1 MNFFKALFGGSEET
15 PEQKQQADET
25 RKFDMFKYDG
35 VKAAKMG
42 QHDYAVK
49 CYKEAL
55 KIREDLEVRDYLAQ
69 SLIRTGQLSEAYE
82 QLETLAAAEPEN
94 TAIFIQMA
102 QVAHMMENYTAMAQA
117 CERALL
123 IDNQNARAHYLYAQ
137 ACIGQEDMINAIAML
152 TKAITLKDDMAE
164 AYLLRGQTL
173 LKMGDASGADGDCTH
188 LLADYA
194 TNEDV
199 LMLKARIERAKGNA
213 DAAIEAYG
221 RVIDANPFCIDAFK
235 ERGALRYEKGDM
247 AGAKEDAQHAM
258 ELEPNDMEAVNGEY
272 SAEGIEQR
280 TRQAYRN
287 INPLGL

>member
-1 MNFFKALFGGSEET
+1 
-15 PEQKQQADET
+15 
-25 RKFDMFKYDG
+25 
-35 VKAAKMG
+35 
-42 QHDYAVK
+42 
-49 CYKEAL
+49 
-55 KIREDLEVRDYLAQ
+55 
-69 SLIRTGQLSEAYE
+69 
-82 QLETLAAAEPEN
+82 
-94 TAIFIQMA
+94 
-102 QVAHMMENYTAMAQA
+102 
-117 CERALL
+117 
-123 IDNQNARAHYLYAQ
+123 
-137 ACIGQEDMINAIAML
+137 
-152 TKAITLKDDMAE
+152 
-164 AYLLRGQTL
+164 
-173 LKMGDASGADGDCTH
+173 MGDASGADGDCTH

-235 ERGALRYEKGDM
+235 ERGALKYEKGDM

-258 ELEPNDMEAVNGEY
+258 ELEPKDMEAVNGEY